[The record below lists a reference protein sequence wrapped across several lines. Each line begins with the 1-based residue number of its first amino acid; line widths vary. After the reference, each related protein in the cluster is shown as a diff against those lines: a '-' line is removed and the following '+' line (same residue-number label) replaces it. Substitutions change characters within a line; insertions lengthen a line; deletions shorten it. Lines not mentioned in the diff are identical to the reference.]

1 MDVTSPLSPTGFR
14 ILSAAEIEELCEA
27 IHSRDPWFEYYLRF
41 ALLTGM
47 RRGEILAL
55 TWHDVDLWL
64 NREIIVPDPRQ
75 PYYRDPKCRKIP
87 VDEILLGILLDLR
100 SPSRWVFQKT
110 GRRMLGSTVSLFF
123 RELSVQTGITVT
135 SERIRMT
142 YAMNRYHQLRPRSRK
157 DWEILQENLGHRDIS
172 TTRSYFQRHFN
183 ELPSQS
189 MN

>member
-14 ILSAAEIEELCEA
+14 ILSSAEIEELCEA
-27 IHSRDPWFEYYLRF
+27 IRSRDPWFEYYLKF

-47 RRGEILAL
+47 RRGETLAL
-55 TWHDVDLWL
+55 TWHDIDLWL

-75 PYYRDPKCRKIP
+75 PYYRDPKCRRIP
-87 VDEILLGILLDLR
+87 IDEILLGILLDLR

-142 YAMNRYHQLRPRSRK
+142 YAMNRYLQLRPRSRK
-157 DWEILQENLGHRDIS
+157 DWEILQENLGHRDVS
-172 TTRSYFQRHFN
+172 TTRNYFQRHFS

-189 MN
+189 VN